1 VVADV
6 RQDGINRRPMPQMY
20 APYAQAAWGF
30 SSFFVRVHGD
40 SAAVAAALPRVVSGI
55 DPMRPVRDIQSTG
68 EIVRSSTA
76 RQRAMTWMLIAL
88 AAIALLLAA
97 VGLYGVSA
105 TVAASRSRELAIRAA
120 VGADRGMLMRL
131 ILGQG
136 LVTSL
141 IGVAL
146 GAAGSLA
153 ATRGL
158 GAFLYE
164 TPPHDPA
171 TFAATAILL
180 IAIAAAATYLP
191 ARRALALNPAEVL
204 RAEG

>member
-1 VVADV
+1 
-6 RQDGINRRPMPQMY
+6 
-20 APYAQAAWGF
+20 
-30 SSFFVRVHGD
+30 
-40 SAAVAAALPRVVSGI
+40 
-55 DPMRPVRDIQSTG
+55 
-68 EIVRSSTA
+68 
-76 RQRAMTWMLIAL
+76 
-88 AAIALLLAA
+88 
-97 VGLYGVSA
+97 
-105 TVAASRSRELAIRAA
+105 
-120 VGADRGMLMRL
+120 MRL

-141 IGVAL
+141 IGVVL
-146 GAAGSLA
+146 GAVGSLA

-164 TPPHDPA
+164 TPPRDPA
-171 TFAATAILL
+171 TFGATAILL